1 MTVCFTKFAELNL
14 LNIIFIDV
22 QQLLFIQCLKYMEVE
37 KAMDGA
43 SWTYEFSKTL
53 RSSALLEIKIN
64 YNIMRPFDIVW
75 QKLWHK
81 MDVSDQI
88 LGC

>member
-22 QQLLFIQCLKYMEVE
+22 QQLLFIQCLKYLEVE

-43 SWTYEFSKTL
+43 S
-53 RSSALLEIKIN
+53 
-64 YNIMRPFDIVW
+64 
-75 QKLWHK
+75 
-81 MDVSDQI
+81 
-88 LGC
+88 